1 MASTRWLR
9 VAGRVALPAWA
20 LLYAASVVVGKATT
34 VEPSN
39 LALAWPAAAV
49 ATVWVLATRGT
60 RGRVLALLLIGVLN
74 ASLNALTGTEPVA
87 SALFGVVNVAHT
99 VVVLAV
105 LARFDWREL
114 RRMSRLPDIPVLMLA
129 SLSGAVVSAAAGGT
143 VAAAR
148 MGGSLAADVLLIG
161 CRNTVSTF
169 VGVAALSAV
178 PWILR
183 SGGPASLRERV
194 VLVLTTLVAT
204 TLVMG
209 AANGMPIAFVLVPFT
224 VLVALRCGPPLTGA
238 LAGLQGVVVVVA
250 TTLGR
255 GPSAMLGNAP
265 TRVLLAQ
272 SLIVVLV
279 LVGLALAIQEEGRAA
294 ALDRSR
300 EAEERLAFLALH
312 DDLTGLA
319 NRILARD
326 RLGVALSQSARAAEP
341 MAVLYLDIDRFKS
354 INDRYGHEG
363 GDTVLREV
371 ARRLGPV
378 VRPHDTVARI
388 GGDEFLVLCPAI
400 GAPDRAQQIAD
411 RVLGAM
417 GEPILVDGE
426 PVQVSVSVGVTVT
439 DGRDTDAQE
448 LMRRADGAMYTAK
461 ERGRGQFAVEGQ
473 VRAEAERSARTL
485 DELRRGFDFDELMM
499 EYQPIVD
506 MVTGKAV
513 ALEALVRWRHPERG
527 LLRAEDFVDLLEAS
541 DLVDALAQLSLGE
554 ACRDGARLHAAGHEL
569 GMHVNLGAR
578 QLERP
583 ELVDEVRAV
592 LAETGFD
599 ARALTLEVTE
609 THSLEVN
616 PALVNRLNDL
626 RALGVQIAVDDF
638 GTGYSALS
646 QLIDLPIDMVKL
658 DRRFVEQIDL
668 RPPARAVGDGVLLIA
683 QAMEL
688 RSVAEGIET
697 KAQEQRL
704 LGMGYRW
711 AQGHL
716 YSPALPASRLS
727 SWLGERA
734 A

>member
-1 MASTRWLR
+1 MLGQKVWLR
-9 VAGRVALPAWA
+9 AAVLAAWA
-20 LLYAASVVVGKATT
+20 AGYAASVVLGKATT

-49 ATVWVLATRGT
+49 ATVWVLATKDT
-60 RGRVLALLLIGVLN
+60 RGRVLALALIGALN
-74 ASLNALTGTEPVA
+74 ASLNALLGTEVLA
-87 SALFGVVNVAHT
+87 SLLFGVVNIAHT
-99 VVVLAV
+99 LVVLAV
-105 LARFDWREL
+105 LARFGWRDL
-114 RRMSRLPDIPVLMLA
+114 RRISRLPDLAVLMLA
-129 SLSGAVVSAAAGGT
+129 SVSGAAVSAIAGGS
-143 VAAAR
+143 VASAR
-148 MGGSLAADVLLIG
+148 MGGSLVADVLLIG

-178 PWILR
+178 PWLLR
-183 SGGPASLRERV
+183 SGGPASLRERT
-194 VLVLTTLVAT
+194 VLVLTTLAAT
-204 TLVMG
+204 TVVMG
-209 AANGMPIAFVLVPFT
+209 AGNGMPIAFVLVPFT
-224 VLVALRCGPPLTGA
+224 VVVALRCGPPLTSA

-255 GPSAMLGNAP
+255 GPSALLGNAP

-272 SLIVVLV
+272 ALIVVLV
-279 LVGLALAIQEEGRAA
+279 LVGLALAIQDESRVS
-294 ALDRSR
+294 ALVRSQ

-319 NRILARD
+319 NRVLARD
-326 RLGVALSQSARAAEP
+326 RLGVALGQSARAAEP
-341 MAVLYLDIDRFKS
+341 MAVLYLDIDRFKT
-354 INDRYGHEG
+354 INDRYGHDG

-371 ARRLGPV
+371 ARRLGLV

-417 GEPILVDGE
+417 DEPILVNGE
-426 PVQVSVSVGVTVT
+426 PAQVSVSVGVTVT
-439 DGRDTDAQE
+439 DGRDTDAQD
-448 LMRRADGAMYTAK
+448 LLRRADGAMYTAK
-461 ERGRGQFAVEGQ
+461 QRGRGQFAVDGQ
-473 VRAEAERSARTL
+473 LRAEAEQSARTM
-485 DELRRGFDFDELMM
+485 DELRRGFDFDELTM

-506 MVTGKAV
+506 MVSGQAV

-541 DLVDALAQLSLGE
+541 DLVDLLAQLSLRE
-554 ACRDGARLHAAGHEL
+554 ACRDGVRLHAAGHEL

-583 ELVDEVRAV
+583 ALVDEVRAV
-592 LAETGFD
+592 LAESGFD
-599 ARALTLEVTE
+599 PRALTLEITE
-609 THSLEVN
+609 THALEVN
-616 PALVNRLNDL
+616 PALVGRLNDL

-668 RPPARAVGDGVLLIA
+668 RPTARAVGDGVLVIA
-683 QAMEL
+683 EAMEL

-704 LGMGYRW
+704 VGMGYRW

-716 YSPALPASRLS
+716 YSPALPAVRLA